1 MLRTL
6 AEHDS
11 RYQTVVPD
19 GVYSSQTMSAVAQFQ
34 QNHGLPVTGVTD
46 ERTWEEIVT
55 RYEPALIFVDERLY
69 GNLAVPIFRFGND
82 FRALLSHFDELFVVA
97 NSKRRTRAKIENR
110 LGAVG
115 LALGVFAKE
124 NVQALFKEEILAL
137 VVSKILQE

>member
-1 MLRTL
+1 LDKPKL
-6 AEHDS
+6 AWGEKHAIDVPH
-11 RYQTVVPD
+11 QIGIFGNFTTVYP
-19 GVYSSQTMSAVAQFQ
+19 YF
-34 QNHGLPVTGVTD
+34 
-46 ERTWEEIVT
+46 
-55 RYEPALIFVDERLY
+55 ALIFVDERLY
-69 GNLAVPIFRFGND
+69 GNLAVPIFRFRDN
-82 FRALLSHFDELFVVA
+82 FSTLLAHFNQLFVVA